1 MDLMLAGL
9 AHLLVAVGLHAR
21 SSSSS
26 SLCVLLGEDGLLV
39 SLVEDALDDLL
50 LIGAENLG
58 QALVQLGLLGL
69 KVYRK
74 GVISES
80 HFIRRW

>member
-1 MDLMLAGL
+1 MDWMLTRL
-9 AHLLVAVGLHAR
+9 ASLLVAIGLHAR
-21 SSSSS
+21 GSSG
-26 SLCVLLGEDGLLV
+26 LCVLLGEDGLLV

-69 KVYRK
+69 KVNRK